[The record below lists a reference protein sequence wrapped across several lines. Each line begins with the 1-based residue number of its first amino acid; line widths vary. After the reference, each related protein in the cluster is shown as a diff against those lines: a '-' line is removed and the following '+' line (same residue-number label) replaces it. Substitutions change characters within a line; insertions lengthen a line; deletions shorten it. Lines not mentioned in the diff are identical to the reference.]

1 MTLNNRQIR
10 HLRGL
15 THHLQPVVTVADK
28 GLSENVMAEI
38 ESALDH
44 HELVK
49 IKLRSDRETRAGWVK
64 EIIARTG
71 AEKVHTIGQVAS
83 FFRRNPEKPVVEL
96 PK

>member
-49 IKLRSDRETRAGWVK
+49 IKLRTDRETRASWIAD
-64 EIIARTG
+64 IIESTG
-71 AEKVHTIGQVAS
+71 SEKVHSIGQVVS
-83 FFRRNPEKPVVEL
+83 LFRRNPEKPVVEL

>member
-15 THHLQPVVTVADK
+15 THHIQPVVTVAEK
-28 GLSENVMAEI
+28 GLSDNVMAEI

-49 IKLRSDRETRAGWVK
+49 IKLRSDRETRAGWVQD
-64 EIIARTG
+64 IIERTG